1 MTRTATLLLALL
13 AGAHAKGFPKITMNT
28 FRGTLT
34 VSANFTSN
42 NQSRHPNT
50 TDVETSVFAGD
61 RKKMILMQ
69 STNLPDGRPSAT
81 ITDFKA
87 NAMYDQT
94 PFFNESVCYK
104 LPIPV
109 DQTSGYTPA
118 EAWYNQLLTLMQ
130 LPSGP
135 EQDTWHKNGTDTVD
149 GKKCNHYRDP
159 QGKCC
164 LQTMCVD
171 DEGNFLKAH
180 FTQKFVETDDK
191 TMHTG
196 AVLTDYTTNAGDL
209 TPPTGCVDLMPV
221 KTGGDWEQIAA
232 NDAELIRKANE
243 EAAGA
248 WVAEASPVFDGMSL
262 ADAAKRHGLKM
273 AAPRLPPRPVE
284 LSLNDVADEAIPA
297 SFDARQ
303 HWKQCPSVGHIRNQG
318 QCGSCWAFAAA
329 ESFADRLC
337 IGGGDAN
344 FTGGV
349 EYVLDCDTND
359 QGCTGGYLDDAW
371 EFLMKT
377 GMPSET
383 CVPYTHCDDPA
394 TADCKPKFL
403 LNTDPT
409 PPACPTKCKDGST
422 LKRQK
427 ATSAYMVSKP
437 GDVKG
442 MQKEILQNGP
452 IEVAFFVYSDFQTYT
467 SGVYHRT
474 ASSEGPMGGHA
485 VRILGWGTAAG
496 EDYWLVA
503 NSWSPQW
510 GLKGFF
516 KIRRGTN
523 ECGIETIPAAG
534 LV

>member
-349 EYVLDCDTND
+349 EYV
-359 QGCTGGYLDDAW
+359 
-371 EFLMKT
+371 E
-377 GMPSET
+377 E
-383 CVPYTHCDDPA
+383 
-394 TADCKPKFL
+394 
-403 LNTDPT
+403 
-409 PPACPTKCKDGST
+409 
-422 LKRQK
+422 KRSREE
-427 ATSAYMVSKP
+427 A
-437 GDVKG
+437 
-442 MQKEILQNGP
+442 
-452 IEVAFFVYSDFQTYT
+452 
-467 SGVYHRT
+467 
-474 ASSEGPMGGHA
+474 
-485 VRILGWGTAAG
+485 
-496 EDYWLVA
+496 
-503 NSWSPQW
+503 
-510 GLKGFF
+510 
-516 KIRRGTN
+516 RGTYAVN
-523 ECGIETIPAAG
+523 VIVYACCVCVLSTVYFVLCAVCHIPHANPS
-534 LV
+534 